1 MPFIDIASTGLL
13 PSCPTA
19 TQTARRNA
27 RRRDW
32 LLGALALATPGA
44 FAGTPG
50 SAGAWPTKA
59 LRLVV
64 GYPSGSSPDM
74 QARLLA
80 EPLSRALGQPVVVDN
95 KPGASGNIGAD
106 QIAKAD
112 DGHTFGVIGNGP
124 LTSSRHLYSHL
135 PYDPVRDL
143 APLAL
148 IGTAPLV
155 LVSAEPS
162 ARQGAAAFLAEA
174 RKSGDRWAYGSI
186 GPGSGGHLGMELV
199 KSRLG
204 FQALHVPFN
213 GGPAIINALMGG
225 QVQMSLLPAS
235 TVTPLLQS
243 GRLWAVAVSTAGRSS
258 LAPGLPGMAELGA
271 AGLDIEVWN
280 AVAAPAR
287 MDEAHRTR
295 LTQALG
301 VILQNGGLRDKLQAQ
316 GWRPEAGTPA
326 SLAERIQRE
335 SALYGELIARAKIR
349 LD

>member
-1 MPFIDIASTGLL
+1 MPIIDIASTGPLL
-13 PSCPTA
+13 PCPAAIPTA
-19 TQTARRNA
+19 RQTA

-50 SAGAWPTKA
+50 SAGAWPTRA
-59 LRLVV
+59 LRMVV

-80 EPLSRALGQPVVVDN
+80 EPLGKALGQPVVVDN

-186 GPGSGGHLGMELV
+186 GPGSGGHLGMELI
-199 KSRLG
+199 KGKLG

-213 GGPAIINALMGG
+213 GGPAIINALLGG
-225 QVQMSLLPAS
+225 QVQLSLLPAS
-235 TVTPLLQS
+235 TVTPLVTS
-243 GRLWAVAVSTAGRSS
+243 GKLCAVAVSTASRSV
-258 LAPGLPGMAELGA
+258 LAPGLPGMSELGA
-271 AGLDIEVWN
+271 SGLDIEVWN
-280 AVAAPAR
+280 AVMAPAR
-287 MDEAHRTR
+287 MDEARRAR
-295 LTQALG
+295 LAQALAE
-301 VILQNGGLRDKLQAQ
+301 VLQDSGLREKLQVQ
-316 GWRPEAGTPA
+316 GWRPAAGTTA
-326 SLAERIQRE
+326 TLAERIRRE
-335 SALYGELIARAKIR
+335 SALYGDLISRAKIH